1 MSKALTLE
9 ASDGHTFSAIQAMPA
24 SSVKGAVIV
33 LQEIFGVN
41 SYIRSVCERLAKAGY
56 LATAPALFDRIERGY
71 ESGYSPDEVA
81 HSRTFIPRFD
91 VDNALRDIQ
100 AVIDHQPKDVPISIL
115 GFCLGGS
122 MAFKAAQNCAEL
134 DSAVCYYG
142 GRIPEWAEMAPQ
154 CRTLLHFG
162 ETDATIPLEQVTPLK
177 NRWPQVPVYCYPA
190 GHGFDC
196 DQRASYHAS
205 SAQLA
210 WQRTLDFLSGA

>member
-1 MSKALTLE
+1 MSTTITLT
-9 ASDGHTFSAIQAMPA
+9 AADGHELPAAQAVPK
-24 SSVKGAVIV
+24 SSIKGSVIV

-56 LATAPALFDRIERGY
+56 AATAPALFDRLERGY

-81 HSRTFIPRFD
+81 HSRGFLPRFD
-91 VDNALRDIQ
+91 FSQ
-100 AVIDHQPKDVPISIL
+100 AMQDVSATVAVQPKGIPIYVL

-122 MAFKAAQNCAEL
+122 LAFRAVQTLPELAA
-134 DSAVCYYG
+134 AVCYYG
-142 GRIPEWAEMAPQ
+142 GRIPEWADQAPQ

-162 ETDATIPLEQVTPLK
+162 ETDQSIPLASVQPLQG
-177 NRWPQVPVYCYPA
+177 RWPEVSVYCYPA

-196 DQRASYHAS
+196 DQRASYHAN

-210 WQRTLDFLSGA
+210 WQRTLDFLASS